1 MDNIP
6 FLLSPMEPYKAWHTW
21 IHTVRLIV
29 FCSPGIRKIS
39 RLHICKYGLAFSYLI
54 ISTLFAGLWSVLR
67 TINFHF
73 SIFKNMSLFA
83 QFLFEILI
91 PLPNHGRLYRDVHGL
106 IDKYWR
112 FHLIASYGDRQQH
125 GRITKIGHN
134 WVKT

>member
-1 MDNIP
+1 
-6 FLLSPMEPYKAWHTW
+6 
-21 IHTVRLIV
+21 
-29 FCSPGIRKIS
+29 
-39 RLHICKYGLAFSYLI
+39 
-54 ISTLFAGLWSVLR
+54 
-67 TINFHF
+67 
-73 SIFKNMSLFA
+73 MSLFA

-134 WVKT
+134 